1 MTHDGQR
8 EEALGKTYDVALL
21 RRLWRYIRPYR
32 GQFILA
38 VVCLPLTSASLLA
51 QPYILKLAVDNY
63 IAHNDAAGL
72 TRAGLLFIAALVG
85 EFIFFYL
92 QYQATM
98 TVAQHSLSD
107 LRVELFTHLQEL
119 PASFFDRNP
128 VGRLVT
134 RLTTDVDAINEAFT
148 AGTLTIFM
156 DVLTLVGII
165 VIMLTINVKLTFVTL
180 ALLPPL
186 LVAMNFLRVRSR
198 DTYRV
203 IRERLARI
211 NAFLQETLSGI
222 AVVQLFAQEKKLFA
236 EFDERNREF
245 RDANHLSNIYEA
257 TLFSLVEAVGSISIA
272 LMLWYGAVQIGTGA
286 VALGTLVAFIE
297 YLQKFFV
304 PIREFGT
311 KYTTM
316 QSAMTAVERVFQL
329 LDTPVTITSPSQPRE
344 PEQVLGRIVFDH
356 VWFAYKGD
364 DWVLRDV
371 SFALEPGQKIA
382 LVGATGAGK
391 STISKLL
398 NRFADVQRG
407 RILID
412 GVDVRDWDLKA
423 LRRQIGIVLQD
434 VFLFAGDVATNIT
447 LGRDDIPQADLERA
461 ASYVN
466 AHRFIDQLPRRY
478 QEPIRER
485 GSNLSGGQR
494 QLLSFARALAYN
506 PAILVLDEA
515 TSSVDPETELWIQ
528 DAMTNLMAGRTT
540 IVIAHR
546 FSTIQNADR
555 IIVLHKGQVREI
567 GTHQQ
572 LIGQHGI
579 YWRLYQLQYGCQ
591 SPTVS
596 AQPRHACTFCSGP
609 GAPAMA
615 PSNGSG
621 SRLSTGNRTGSFEL
635 RMMSSRGWSRRE

>member
-38 VVCLPLTSASLLA
+38 VVCLPLTSAFLLA

-72 TRAGLLFIAALVG
+72 TRAGLLFVAALVG

-107 LRVELFTHLQEL
+107 LRAELFTHLQEL

-186 LVAMNFLRVRSR
+186 LVAMNFFRIRSR

-356 VWFAYKGD
+356 VWFAYRGD

-447 LGRDDIPQADLERA
+447 LGRDDITQADLERA

-567 GTHQQ
+567 GTHQE
-572 LIGQHGI
+572 LIDQRGI

-591 SPTVS
+591 SPIVS
-596 AQPRHACTFCSGP
+596 AQ
-609 GAPAMA
+609 
-615 PSNGSG
+615 
-621 SRLSTGNRTGSFEL
+621 LSEVGD
-635 RMMSSRGWSRRE
+635 

>member
-447 LGRDDIPQADLERA
+447 LGRDDITQADLERA

-515 TSSVDPETELWIQ
+515 TSSVDPETEQWIQ

-567 GTHQQ
+567 GTHQE
-572 LIGQHGI
+572 LIDQRGI

-596 AQPRHACTFCSGP
+596 AQ
-609 GAPAMA
+609 
-615 PSNGSG
+615 
-621 SRLSTGNRTGSFEL
+621 LSEVGD
-635 RMMSSRGWSRRE
+635 

>member
-1 MTHDGQR
+1 MTHEGQR
-8 EEALGKTYDVALL
+8 EDALGKTYDATLL
-21 RRLWRYIRPYR
+21 RRLWRYVRPYR
-32 GQFILA
+32 AQFMLSLI
-38 VVCLPLTSASLLA
+38 CLPLTSAFLLA
-51 QPYILKLAVDNY
+51 QPYILKLAVDQF
-63 IAHNDAAGL
+63 IAHHDTQGL
-72 TRAGLLFIAALVG
+72 AKTGLLFLGALVG
-85 EFIFFYL
+85 EFVFFYL
-92 QYQATM
+92 QYHATM
-98 TVAQHSLSD
+98 SVAQHSLSD
-107 LRVELFTHLQEL
+107 LRIELFNHLQKL

-156 DVLTLVGII
+156 DVLTLIGIV
-165 VIMLTINVKLTFVTL
+165 VIMLTINVKLTFATL

-186 LVAMNFLRVRSR
+186 LVAMNFFRVRSR
-198 DTYRV
+198 DVYRT

-236 EFDERNREF
+236 EFDERNSDF

-272 LMLWYGAVQIGTGA
+272 LMLWYGAVQIGTGT

-329 LDTPVTITSPSQPRE
+329 LDTPVTISSPSVTCQ
-344 PEQVLGRIVFDH
+344 PEQIRGRIVFDH

-364 DWVLRDV
+364 DWILRDV
-371 SFALEPGQKIA
+371 SFTLEPGQKIA

-398 NRFADVQRG
+398 NRFVDVQHG
-407 RILID
+407 SIFID
-412 GVDVRDWDLKA
+412 EVDVRDWDLHV
-423 LRRQIGIVLQD
+423 LRRQIGMVLQD

-447 LGRDDIPQADLERA
+447 LGRTDISQAELERA
-461 ASYVN
+461 AQYVN
-466 AHRFIDQLPRRY
+466 ADQFIKQLPQKY
-478 QEPIRER
+478 HEPIRER
-485 GSNLSGGQR
+485 GSNLSVGQR

-515 TSSVDPETELWIQ
+515 TSSVDPETELLIQ
-528 DAMTNLMAGRTT
+528 DAMTKLMAGRTT

-546 FSTIQNADR
+546 FSTIQHADR
-555 IIVLHKGQVREI
+555 IIVLHKGQVRES
-567 GTHQQ
+567 GTHQE
-572 LIGQHGI
+572 LIDLRGI
-579 YWRLYQLQYGCQ
+579 YWRLYQLQY
-591 SPTVS
+591 S
-596 AQPRHACTFCSGP
+596 AQPAEEPHYRAVEIGD
-609 GAPAMA
+609 
-615 PSNGSG
+615 
-621 SRLSTGNRTGSFEL
+621 
-635 RMMSSRGWSRRE
+635 